1 MNAIAVR
8 ASPQK
13 ALRADATVGVIV
25 REEPVLSLFITT
37 NGCTS
42 SADQFSSCIV
52 ILANGLVSLHQQW
65 LTVVSLA

>member
-8 ASPQK
+8 ASRQK
-13 ALRADATVGVIV
+13 ALLADATVGVIV
-25 REEPVLSLFITT
+25 REEPVLSPFIAT

-52 ILANGLVSLHQQW
+52 ILANGLVSLHEQW